1 MLVIRNAGPAGAP
14 GMPEIDVIPIPVSLR
29 QAGVRHLACVTDG
42 RMSGTQPGAVALHV
56 TPEAAAG
63 GPIGLVQDG
72 DEIVL
77 DARQGV
83 LDLLVDE
90 QELARRAT
98 AHHPG
103 LPAPRRGYEALYV
116 EHVLQAGQGC
126 DLDFLTDP
134 DLRPPITADLRAASQ
149 SAPAD

>member
-1 MLVIRNAGPAGAP
+1 M
-14 GMPEIDVIPIPVSLR
+14 MSLLHGSAWV
-29 QAGVRHLACVTDG
+29 AGVFRTWRHLACVTDG
-42 RMSGTQPGAVALHV
+42 RMNGTQPGAVALHI

-90 QELARRAT
+90 QELARRA
-98 AHHPG
+98 AGHHPSR
-103 LPAPRRGYEALYV
+103 PAPRRGYEALYV
-116 EHVLQAGQGC
+116 EHVLQADQGC

-134 DLRPPITADLRAASQ
+134 DLRPPITA
-149 SAPAD
+149 